1 MKAIQLKIL
10 IYFNVRLIDC
20 LLLFVWPRIIYPDS
34 GNAIITVDRLAL
46 NVKSYGGD
54 AATVVVPPLNTAAQ
68 LGDIPEYYGSARN
81 GKIIDFSQKLNT
93 INSDDWHETHIS
105 CTRSSES
112 KKSKICEKL
121 FIGRNQI
128 WPIVTFTR
136 DINVAL
142 WITICFAIDWW
153 SLWSERASCWMKR
166 LWCFQDFRNYLGPKN
181 KPLASGWFG
190 VAQI

>member
-46 NVKSYGGD
+46 NVKLYRGD
-54 AATVVVPPLNTAAQ
+54 AVTVATTVIVSPVNTAVK

-93 INSDDWHETHIS
+93 INSND
-105 CTRSSES
+105 
-112 KKSKICEKL
+112 
-121 FIGRNQI
+121 
-128 WPIVTFTR
+128 
-136 DINVAL
+136 
-142 WITICFAIDWW
+142 
-153 SLWSERASCWMKR
+153 
-166 LWCFQDFRNYLGPKN
+166 
-181 KPLASGWFG
+181 
-190 VAQI
+190 